1 MKNFMAN
8 GVGICKPI
16 SYTLKQAIELNDNL
30 ITPGLKMWYEDLNV
44 TTDKIYA
51 HNTDEAWLYEQP
63 QITKPLLTKSV
74 NLSRATTPM

>member
-51 HNTDEAWLYEQP
+51 HNIDEA
-63 QITKPLLTKSV
+63 
-74 NLSRATTPM
+74 

>member
-1 MKNFMAN
+1 MRNLMAN

-16 SYTLKQAIELNDNL
+16 GYTLKQAIELNNL
-30 ITPGLKMWYEDLNV
+30 IAPKLWMWYEDLNV
-44 TTDKIYA
+44 TIDKIYA

-63 QITKPLLTKSV
+63 QITELLSTKCV